1 MVTTAARVALVVATV
16 VSGFVWSLTSV
27 SPARATV
34 TPASPLQWG
43 TPTPADDQAPYGV
56 PGALSGI
63 SCPSSTLCAAVDD
76 SGDLVTSTDPTG
88 GSADWTDVA
97 VGSAPQ
103 YYGVSCPT
111 ATLCVAVDGAGDV
124 VTSTDPTGGA
134 GSWTVTSVDA
144 DEHLLDVSCP
154 TATLCVA
161 GDSDGHVLT
170 STDPAGGAASWSTT
184 EVDATNGITGISCP
198 SAALCVA
205 TDGVGTV
212 LTSTDPT
219 GGSASWS
226 PGDVD
231 GTDALSGVSCP
242 TATLCVAVDTVG
254 DVVASTDPAGGAA
267 DWTVVD
273 ADGTAGLVAVSC
285 PTTSLCTATDAL
297 GAVVTSTDPTGG
309 ADDWTVADVDGTRDL
324 PAVSCPSASLCV
336 AADQGGNVITSTDPT
351 GGAGSWTVTPVD
363 GIDSLTSVSCPSE
376 LLCAAV
382 DSSGHVATTT
392 DPADGSAPW
401 SVADVDGAGDLS
413 GVSCPSTLLCVAVD
427 QSGDVVTSTDP
438 TGGPSDWTAADVD
451 GFDQFSS
458 VSCPATSLCVAVD
471 QSGDVVTSTDPTGG
485 PSDWTVTEVD
495 PSAAL
500 EAVSCATVT
509 LCVAVDGAGNAVTST
524 DPTGGLSD
532 WTVADVDGGTALTA
546 VSCPSAGLCVASD
559 HAGSVVTSTDP
570 TGGPSDWSAA
580 GADVGVVLTGVD
592 CPTSTSCQAVDAH
605 GNVVA
610 STDPTGGSGDWTAT
624 AVDPAHPLDG
634 ISCPVDGL
642 CVAVDFRGDAVVGSA
657 LPVVTGVSPPTGS
670 TAGGAPVTVT
680 GQGFDGAT
688 SVDFGASPAVVSGCT
703 DTSCQVTTPTGV
715 AGPAVVTVTTPNGT
729 SSAVGVTGDTYTYV
743 TPATAGP
750 YTAVSPLRICDTRA
764 GNPSGLSGP
773 AAQCNGTGDA
783 GSTLVAR
790 VPLTIDV
797 AGQFGVPGDASAVV
811 VNVTAIRPSATGY
824 VTVYPAG
831 AAVPTASNLNVRTGQ
846 VVPGLVEVGV
856 GTAGGVSVV
865 ANVGTDLA
873 IDLEGYVTPGGSS
886 GAGLYNPLPGPAR
899 ICDTRAGN
907 PSGLT
912 GGDAQCDGTS
922 EDGSRL
928 AAGTPL
934 DVTVDGHGG
943 VPASGV
949 SAVVLNVT
957 VTAPAAHGY
966 LTAYPQGTAA
976 PTASNLNFAAGETVP
991 NRVIVPVSVTGQ
1003 VSFVANQATDVLV
1016 DVSGWFS
1023 TAGGSGDSFVPA
1035 SAPVRICDTRPGD
1048 PSGLFGPE
1056 AQCDGAA
1063 GVGEPVGAGS
1073 TLTVHVAGLA
1083 GVPADAKAVVVNVT
1097 AVQPSTKTYLTVFP
1111 SGTPP
1116 LVSDL
1121 NPSPGTVEPNLVVA
1135 TVSAGGTFTVFNF
1148 AGSVNV
1154 VVDVAGWYQ

>member
-212 LTSTDPT
+212 LTSSDPT

-427 QSGDVVTSTDP
+427 QSGD
-438 TGGPSDWTAADVD
+438 
-451 GFDQFSS
+451 
-458 VSCPATSLCVAVD
+458 
-471 QSGDVVTSTDPTGG
+471 
-485 PSDWTVTEVD
+485 
-495 PSAAL
+495 
-500 EAVSCATVT
+500 
-509 LCVAVDGAGNAVTST
+509 
-524 DPTGGLSD
+524 
-532 WTVADVDGGTALTA
+532 
-546 VSCPSAGLCVASD
+546 
-559 HAGSVVTSTDP
+559 VVTSTDP